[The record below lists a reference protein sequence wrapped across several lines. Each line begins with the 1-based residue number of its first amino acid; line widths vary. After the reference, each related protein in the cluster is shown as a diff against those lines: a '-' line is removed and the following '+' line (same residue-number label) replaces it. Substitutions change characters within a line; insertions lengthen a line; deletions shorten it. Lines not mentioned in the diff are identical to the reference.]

1 MSTNIQSAAAMGHAG
16 TRETLSL
23 ENRQQLTDLAAEFE
37 SMLLTQMVRD
47 MNESG
52 KWADTGESSL
62 DTFGAKTFDQT
73 FQVELSRF
81 LAQAGGLGLSQQ
93 LLKAL
98 DSMAPQTANTA
109 TASAGTP
116 AASTLADLRQLPIVN
131 EIAAAVSGAV
141 GELKLPASTVT
152 SAYGWRPDPFTGE
165 AKFHKGIDLKA
176 AEGSDVAAAGAGR
189 VTFAGVSGGYGTTVV
204 VEHANG
210 LSTRYAHL
218 SEVRVQA
225 GDEIASGQVIGLAGS
240 TGRATAPHL
249 HFEVLEDGVQVD
261 PRRLENGPRP

>member
-1 MSTNIQSAAAMGHAG
+1 MSTNIQSGVAIGHAG

-23 ENRQQLTDLAAEFE
+23 ENRQQLADLAAEFE

-52 KWADTGESSL
+52 KWGDLGESNL

-81 LAQAGGLGLSQQ
+81 LAKAGGLGLSQQ

-98 DSMAPQTANTA
+98 DSMAPQAA
-109 TASAGTP
+109 AAVTASTTSATPGLAG
-116 AASTLADLRQLPIVN
+116 LRQLPAVN
-131 EIAAAVSGAV
+131 EIASAMSSAV
-141 GELKLPASTVT
+141 GELKLPASAVT
-152 SAYGWRPDPFTGE
+152 SAYGWRHDPFTGE
-165 AKFHKGIDLKA
+165 AKFHKGIDLRA

-218 SEVRVQA
+218 SGIRVKV
-225 GDEIASGQVIGLAGS
+225 GDEITAGQVIGLAGS

-261 PRRLENGPRP
+261 PRTIETGPRP

>member
-1 MSTNIQSAAAMGHAG
+1 MSTNIQSAAAIGHAG

-23 ENRQQLTDLAAEFE
+23 ENRQQLADLAAEFE

-52 KWADTGESSL
+52 KWGDLGDSNL

-81 LAQAGGLGLSQQ
+81 LAKAGGLGLSQQ

-98 DSMAPQTANTA
+98 DSMAPRAADGA
-109 TASAGTP
+109 TGSTGSGP
-116 AASTLADLRQLPIVN
+116 APTLADLRPLPIVN
-131 EIAAAVSGAV
+131 EIAQAMSSGV

-152 SAYGWRPDPFTGE
+152 SAYGWRQDPFTGE
-165 AKFHKGIDLKA
+165 AKFHKGIDLRA

-189 VTFAGVSGGYGTTVV
+189 VTFAGVSGGYGTSVV

-218 SEVRVQA
+218 SGIRVKV
-225 GDEIASGQVIGLAGS
+225 GDEVAAGQVIGLAGS

-249 HFEVLEDGVQVD
+249 HFEVLEDGVPVD
-261 PRRLENGPRP
+261 PRVLETGPRP